1 MLTQAVGALEGTHGG
16 LGGGADSCR
25 SRRRPGE
32 AGAAEAT
39 LEVADGLAVLPG
51 GQWAETRNSSSSCS
65 SWVLP
70 IAPTSFLLI
79 SPPENTSIVGMLITL

>member
-1 MLTQAVGALEGTHGG
+1 MGALEGTHGG
-16 LGGGADSCR
+16 LGGGAVAASLGAGR
-25 SRRRPGE
+25 GE
-32 AGAAEAT
+32 AGTTEAT

-79 SPPENTSIVGMLITL
+79 SPPENTSIVGMLITW